1 MDEPLFLHLFTS
13 CVMGIWVVSHS
24 LPINNAAINILMQLF
39 ERKYEYV
46 NGAYKRAGIL
56 LFWGDFLQEAVLHPP
71 PPLSF
76 LPNTLSKNQ
85 GLLALSLMT
94 VASSREEQMSL
105 SK

>member
-71 PPLSF
+71 PPFLSY
-76 LPNTLSKNQ
+76 PTHYPRIR
-85 GLLALSLMT
+85 
-94 VASSREEQMSL
+94 AS
-105 SK
+105 